1 MNTLQGVQPMNTR
14 PISIRLPEEA
24 DLVLETLAKELR
36 ITKTQLIREAILE
49 RIEDYL
55 DIKAIDKAVSKQK
68 RTYTMSEIKAR
79 HGLAG

>member
-1 MNTLQGVQPMNTR
+1 MNTS

-24 DLVLETLAKELR
+24 DLILETLARELQT
-36 ITKTQLIREAILE
+36 TKTQLIREAVLE
-49 RIEDYL
+49 RVEDYL
-55 DIKAIDKAVSKQK
+55 DSKAIDKALSKQK